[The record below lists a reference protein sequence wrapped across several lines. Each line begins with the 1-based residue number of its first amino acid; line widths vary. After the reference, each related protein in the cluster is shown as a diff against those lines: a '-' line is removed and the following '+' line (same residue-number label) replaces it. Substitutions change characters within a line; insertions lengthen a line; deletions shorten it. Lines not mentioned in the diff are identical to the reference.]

1 MSAETA
7 AKPIAVY
14 GALAA
19 NLAIA
24 ATKFAAAFWTGS
36 SAMLSEG
43 IHSVVDTGNEVLLLL
58 GVHRSQKPPDD
69 LHPFGHGK
77 ELYFWSLVVA
87 ILIFGAGGGMA
98 VYEGITHLLHPAPLE
113 DPTANYIVLG
123 LAFVAESISLSI
135 ALKEVW
141 ATKGTR
147 SLWQAV
153 HTSKNPAVFVVLV
166 EDSAALA
173 GLVVAFCGVFFG
185 HLFHAPA
192 LDGIASLVIGGILAV
207 VAIFLAYESKGLLV
221 GESAAPEIVQSVQ
234 RLATSD
240 PAVEQI
246 QHPLTM
252 HFGPRD
258 VLLNMVIQFR
268 RGLSGAEV
276 VAAVDR
282 LEKTIRA
289 EHPSIK
295 RIFIEAEAFSRA
307 EPHSDTRRQTA
318 EAEP

>member
-1 MSAETA
+1 MAAESA

-14 GALAA
+14 GAMAA

-24 ATKFAAAFWTGS
+24 ATKFVAAFWTGS

-58 GVHRSQKPPDD
+58 GVHRSHKPPDD

-87 ILIFGAGGGMA
+87 ILIFGVGGGMA
-98 VYEGITHLLHPAPLE
+98 VYEGITHVLHPAPLE

-123 LAFVAESISLSI
+123 VAFVAESLSLSI

-141 ATKGTR
+141 AAKGTR

-185 HLFHAPA
+185 HLFHVPV
-192 LDGIASLVIGGILAV
+192 LDGIASLVIGSILAI

-234 RLATSD
+234 RLATGD

-246 QHPLTM
+246 QRPLTM

-258 VLLNMVIQFR
+258 VLLTMAIQFR

-282 LEKTIRA
+282 LEQAIRA
-289 EHPSIK
+289 AHPSIT
-295 RIFIEAEAFSRA
+295 RIFIEAEALRGA
-307 EPHSDTRRQTA
+307 EPRREVRCQTA
-318 EAEP
+318 GAEP